1 MANRDISEDA
11 TVVVGAS
18 EDATVVAA
26 ADVTLVAS
34 EDATVVASPAP
45 GPVGG
50 HARLDALLLGLVA
63 LAAYW
68 LSNDGQ
74 FMFFNYHLHLAV
86 SFLNGR
92 LHIAN
97 PPSWLTEFAFADGK
111 AYVYFDPFPAVFL
124 LPLAAI
130 WGLTVNLAK
139 VSIVVGAC
147 NVALMRLAVGA
158 LGVQRSTANWCA
170 LLFGLGTV
178 HFYASWY
185 GNTWMLAHLLAVAA
199 LTLAWIEG
207 LRAANPYLL
216 GLFCAI
222 AATSRSPAAL
232 GTPVFFLI
240 ALHRRPQMAT
250 AVKFALPLAATGL
263 LLGIYNFAR
272 FGDFLNN
279 GYLLANQALLNP
291 EHGSFSWRYIGRNV
305 YQYFL
310 RIPELS
316 ASWPYLILT
325 DHGLSLLATTP
336 AVLLLFRRGWS
347 AHAPDA
353 KLLGRLALAAC
364 AMTFALYLCYFWD
377 GWRQFGSR
385 YTLDFTPF
393 LIVALALRNDPRPGL
408 WRWPLPTLVALSIA
422 VNVWGTWY
430 WRSQRM

>member
-1 MANRDISEDA
+1 MANVD
-11 TVVVGAS
+11 AS
-18 EDATVVAA
+18 EDVTVVAREEA
-26 ADVTLVAS
+26 TMVARPLRDLDES
-34 EDATVVASPAP
+34 
-45 GPVGG
+45 
-50 HARLDALLLGLVA
+50 HARRDALLLGVLA

-86 SFLNGR
+86 AFLNGR
-92 LHIAN
+92 LYIAN
-97 PPSWLTEFAFADGK
+97 PPSWLTEFAYADGK
-111 AYVYFDPFPAVFL
+111 PYVYFDPFPAVFL
-124 LPLAAI
+124 LPLAAL

-170 LLFGLGTV
+170 LLFGVGTV

-199 LTLAWIEG
+199 LTLAWIEALG
-207 LRAANPYLL
+207 AANPYLL

-232 GTPVFFLI
+232 GTPIFFLI
-240 ALHRRPQMAT
+240 ALHRRPRLQT
-250 AVKFALPLAATGL
+250 AVAFAVPLLLTGL
-263 LLGIYNFAR
+263 LLAAYNFAR

-291 EHGSFSWRYIGRNV
+291 EYGSFSWHYVARNI
-305 YQYFL
+305 YQYLL
-310 RIPELS
+310 RVPELS
-316 ASWPYLILT
+316 AHWPYLILT

-336 AVLLLFRRGWS
+336 AVVLLFRRGWS
-347 AHAPDA
+347 ERAPEA

-408 WRWPLPTLVALSIA
+408 WRWPLPTLVVLSIL
-422 VNVWGTWY
+422 VNVWGTWF
-430 WRSQRM
+430 WRAQRM

>member
-11 TVVVGAS
+11 TVVGEDVTIVREDATVLR
-18 EDATVVAA
+18 EDATVVAR
-26 ADVTLVAS
+26 TG
-34 EDATVVASPAP
+34 PPPPRP
-45 GPVGG
+45 GE
-50 HARLDALLLGLVA
+50 HARLDALLLGLLA

-68 LSNDGQ
+68 LSNDGH
-74 FMFFNYHLHLAV
+74 FMAFNYHLHLAV

-92 LHIAN
+92 LYIAN

-124 LPLAAI
+124 LPLAAL

-147 NVALMRLAVGA
+147 NVALMRVALGA
-158 LGVQRSTANWCA
+158 LGVRRSTANWCG
-170 LLFGLGTV
+170 LLFALGTV

-185 GNTWMLAHLLAVAA
+185 GNTWMLAHLLAVTA

-232 GTPVFFLI
+232 GTPVFFVL
-240 ALHRRPQMAT
+240 ALYRRPQPGT
-250 AVKFALPLAATGL
+250 AVKFALPLLATGL
-263 LLGIYNFAR
+263 LLGLYNFAR

-279 GYLLANQALLNP
+279 GYLIANQALLNP
-291 EHGSFSWRYIGRNV
+291 EHGSFSWRYVGRNV

-310 RIPELS
+310 RVPELS
-316 ASWPYLILT
+316 GQWPYLILT

-347 AHAPDA
+347 ENAPDA
-353 KLLGRLALAAC
+353 KLFGRLALAAC
-364 AMTFALYLCYFWD
+364 AMTFTLYLCYFWD

-393 LIVALALRNDPRPGL
+393 LIVALALRNDLRPGQ
-408 WRWPLPTLVALSIA
+408 WRWPLPALVLLSIA
-422 VNVWGTWY
+422 VNLWGTWY
-430 WRSQRM
+430 WRAQRM